1 MLYLYPYKMGS
12 ASAKALREGLSSSLN
27 RRVKMVHPD
36 GRFKPKRGDKVINWG
51 NSTIPN
57 WHFTPGVDLNHPQ
70 NISIAANKRTAFE
83 HFVGYNTANE
93 SHIAIPRWTTNRD
106 EAQTWLNNGSTIVVR
121 NILNGHSGR
130 GIEIVQEGTLQQAPL
145 FVEYKKKRFEYRV
158 HVFKGEVIDTQQ
170 KRKRNADERPDTF
183 NSFVRNHDNG
193 WVYCRDDI
201 ATDIFR
207 DALAIIAVQALA
219 LDFGAA
225 DIIYN
230 QLENQNYVLEVNTAP
245 GLEGT
250 TLEKYVEVLTR

>member
-12 ASAKALREGLSSSLN
+12 ASAKALREGLSSSLGY
-27 RRVKMVHPD
+27 RVKMVHPD
-36 GRFKPKRGDKVINWG
+36 GQFKPKRRDRIINWG
-51 NSTIPN
+51 NSTHSI
-57 WHFTPGVDLNHPQ
+57 WDFTPTVDLNNPW
-70 NISIAANKRTAFE
+70 NIALAANKLDTFKVFKDFSRENNCSIT
-83 HFVGYNTANE
+83 T
-93 SHIAIPRWTTNRD
+93 PRWTTDQN
-106 EAQTWLNNGSTIVVR
+106 EAQDWLNNGSTIVVR
-121 NILNGHSGR
+121 HVLTGHSGR
-130 GIEIVQEGTLQQAPL
+130 GIEIVREGTLPQAPL
-145 FVEYKKKRFEYRV
+145 FVEYKKKRHEYRV

-183 NSFVRNHDNG
+183 NHFVRNHDNG
-193 WVYCRDDI
+193 WVYCRDGI

-207 DALAIIAVQALA
+207 DALAILAVQALG
-219 LDFGAA
+219 LDFGAV